1 MNTDTE
7 HPISEANTQKDS
19 RTKNNKS
26 AQQWCLR
33 LGKFFLLAVMLYF
46 VGAAIIERVSGL
58 DWHGLNIDFRF
69 LPLALLFLISGRILM
84 GIFYERLLYLL
95 NSPVPRSV
103 AMSVCWVAGIGKY
116 VPGKVAILANSVY
129 LLSFYKI
136 RAAVAAII
144 PVLNNG
150 MAVLIS
156 LLLASPLL
164 FSSWTYGQIPF
175 SRMGFVLLII
185 AGCVALWPP
194 FFLGMINILLGL
206 MKRPRITVRLT
217 FGQMFF
223 PLCIILGQCL
233 LTGLSTWCMARAVA
247 PLDAASILPIVSVN
261 AMAGALGIL
270 ALFAPA
276 GIGVREGVFLVMLS
290 QFVGEE
296 SAALLTICLRLL
308 QIITDVLMAALGM
321 AVFRVV

>member
-1 MNTDTE
+1 M
-7 HPISEANTQKDS
+7 
-19 RTKNNKS
+19 
-26 AQQWCLR
+26 
-33 LGKFFLLAVMLYF
+33 VLYF
-46 VGAAIIERVSGL
+46 VGTAIIERVSDL
-58 DWHGLNIDFRF
+58 NWHDLNIDFQF
-69 LPLALLFLISGRILM
+69 LSLALLFLISGRILM
-84 GIFYERLLYLL
+84 GIFYGRLLHLL
-95 NSPVPRSV
+95 ESPVPRPI

-116 VPGKVAILANSVY
+116 VPGKVAILVNSVY
-129 LLSFYKI
+129 LLSFYQI
-136 RAAVAAII
+136 RAAIAAIL

-150 MAVLIS
+150 MAVLMS
-156 LLLASPLL
+156 LLVASPLL
-164 FSSWTYGQIPF
+164 FSSWTYGKIPF

-185 AGCVALWPP
+185 AGCLALWPP
-194 FFLGMINILLGL
+194 FFLGIINTFLGL

-233 LTGLSTWCMARAVA
+233 VTGLSTWCMARAVA
-247 PLDAASILPIVSVN
+247 PLDIVSILPIVSIN
-261 AMAGALGIL
+261 AMAGALGVL

-321 AVFRVV
+321 AIFRLVRKRAGVQHSADFQKK